1 MAATIQTIQK
11 PTRARALDTSGN
23 NNHGQIYSGRAL
35 EFDGVTDYLNAGT
48 GVDLGTGDFTISA
61 WVYLNAI
68 GADENLFYKKQDSSN
83 RWYFVI
89 NSSGKLVFWSRQGG
103 STKIED
109 GGSTTFIAN
118 TWYRVVVSA
127 DRDSFIK
134 LYINGVLDGTGS
146 GDTDTIDNTG
156 ALAIGLN
163 GTAGGTYMDGMMSDA
178 QIWDAAWT
186 ADDVLYD
193 YNNPEQLALN
203 RGGTSLTSSNL
214 KLWYPMNDGHRGQQ
228 SYILDAANTGLSD
241 SILSNGDFSNSTTG
255 WTFVDCS
262 GTVGTYFGESNV
274 CQIEVDSA
282 NTVYMHQNDITIVG
296 VTYKFSFDYY
306 IPSTNTNL
314 DAIQLRSDSSS
325 SNKIID
331 SQTVADTWTSVYAYY
346 TPASTS
352 VDNIL
357 VYLNSTSTGGN
368 DLTVGN
374 SVYVKNIK
382 IEPVNAKN
390 HATTVFKGDE
400 LVTVAKDKNFD
411 ASNNWDVSN
420 ANWSIDGDSLDY
432 DGSGGGSTALDQTYP
447 AFVVGRTYEIKFGTS
462 ANDTIITIKDGDGSN
477 TLVAETTYTSGTKTA
492 TFVAPATTDGLEF
505 TAGGSSAAFAI
516 DWINVK
522 EIGTATGWTDAD
534 QQLDIPQTALQS
546 YNQLAWFP
554 GEDPGTDYDV
564 DFGSGSELDDIWDGG
579 GTASAWI

>member
-1 MAATIQTIQK
+1 MAAIIQTIEK

-262 GTVGTYFGESNV
+262 GTVGTYFGENNV

-314 DAIQLRSDSSS
+314 DAIQLRSD
-325 SNKIID
+325 
-331 SQTVADTWTSVYAYY
+331 
-346 TPASTS
+346 
-352 VDNIL
+352 
-357 VYLNSTSTGGN
+357 
-368 DLTVGN
+368 
-374 SVYVKNIK
+374 
-382 IEPVNAKN
+382 
-390 HATTVFKGDE
+390 
-400 LVTVAKDKNFD
+400 
-411 ASNNWDVSN
+411 
-420 ANWSIDGDSLDY
+420 
-432 DGSGGGSTALDQTYP
+432 
-447 AFVVGRTYEIKFGTS
+447 
-462 ANDTIITIKDGDGSN
+462 
-477 TLVAETTYTSGTKTA
+477 
-492 TFVAPATTDGLEF
+492 
-505 TAGGSSAAFAI
+505 
-516 DWINVK
+516 
-522 EIGTATGWTDAD
+522 
-534 QQLDIPQTALQS
+534 
-546 YNQLAWFP
+546 
-554 GEDPGTDYDV
+554 
-564 DFGSGSELDDIWDGG
+564 
-579 GTASAWI
+579 